1 MSLTAQSAVPGPVLA
16 RTAESMERYMD
27 FIRGRTVLTRVPLVP
42 EIELYQAT
50 EMTELWRATAAD
62 LERWDDSPFWAFPW
76 AGGQALARHV
86 LDNPDVVAGLRVADF
101 GTGSG
106 LVAIAASMA
115 GASRVVAY
123 DVDPFCEAAVRL
135 NTARNG
141 VVVDFQARSPLG
153 EDLPDVDVVLA
164 GDVFYQRDMAERF
177 LVWGR
182 ALAGRGVRVLAGD
195 PGRLY
200 SPQEGVRDRGAHDVP
215 TSTAIEDRLV
225 MRTWILELLP
235 E

>member
-1 MSLTAQSAVPGPVLA
+1 MA
-16 RTAESMERYMD
+16 RTLDGWMD
-27 FIRGRTVLTRVPLVP
+27 FIRSRTAVTRVPLVP

-62 LERWDDSPFWAFPW
+62 LEGWDDSPFWAFPW

-86 LDNPDVVAGLRVADF
+86 LDHPELVAGLRVADF

-106 LVAIAASMA
+106 LVAIAAAMA
-115 GASRVVAY
+115 GAASVVAY
-123 DVDPFCEAAVRL
+123 DVDPFCEGAVRL
-135 NTARNG
+135 NSSRNG
-141 VVVDFQARSPLG
+141 AVVEFAARSPLG
-153 EDLPDVDVVLA
+153 EAFLSVDVVLA
-164 GDVFYQRDMAERF
+164 GDVFYEKQMAERF
-177 LVWGR
+177 LIWGR

-215 TSTAIEDRLV
+215 TSTAIEERLI
-225 MRTWILELLP
+225 MKTWILELLP
-235 E
+235 T

>member
-1 MSLTAQSAVPGPVLA
+1 MSLAAKADAPVPVLA

-27 FIRGRTVLTRVPLVP
+27 FIRGRTALTHVPLVP

-50 EMTELWRATAAD
+50 ELTELWRATAAD
-62 LERWDDSPFWAFPW
+62 LEGWDDSPFWAFPW

-86 LDNPDVVAGLRVADF
+86 LDHPEVVAGLRVADF

-106 LVAIAASMA
+106 LVAIAACLA
-115 GASRVVAY
+115 GASSVVAY
-123 DVDPFCEAAVRL
+123 DVDPFCEGAVRL

-141 VVVDFQARSPLG
+141 VTVEFQALSPLG
-153 EDLPDVDVVLA
+153 TDLPDVDVVLA

-182 ALAGRGVRVLAGD
+182 MLAGRGVRVLAGN

-215 TSTAIEDRLV
+215 TSIAIEDRLV
-225 MRTWILELLP
+225 MKTWILELLP

>member
-1 MSLTAQSAVPGPVLA
+1 
-16 RTAESMERYMD
+16 MD
-27 FIRGRTVLTRVPLVP
+27 FIRGRTALTHVPLVP
-42 EIELYQAT
+42 EIEVYQAT

-62 LERWDDSPFWAFPW
+62 LEGWDDSPFWAFPW

-86 LDNPDVVAGLRVADF
+86 LDHPEVVAGLRVADS

-106 LVAIAASMA
+106 LVAIAACMA
-115 GASRVVAY
+115 GASPVVAY
-123 DVDPFCEAAVRL
+123 DVDPFCEGAVRL

-141 VVVDFQARSPLG
+141 VAVEFQALSPGGGPPRRGRGARRS
-153 EDLPDVDVVLA
+153 
-164 GDVFYQRDMAERF
+164 VFYQRDMAERF

-182 ALAGRGVRVLAGD
+182 MLAGRGVRVLAGY

-215 TSTAIEDRLV
+215 TSIAIEDRLV
-225 MRTWILELLP
+225 MKTWILELLP

>member
-1 MSLTAQSAVPGPVLA
+1 
-16 RTAESMERYMD
+16 
-27 FIRGRTVLTRVPLVP
+27 
-42 EIELYQAT
+42 
-50 EMTELWRATAAD
+50 
-62 LERWDDSPFWAFPW
+62 
-76 AGGQALARHV
+76 
-86 LDNPDVVAGLRVADF
+86 
-101 GTGSG
+101 
-106 LVAIAASMA
+106 MA

-123 DVDPFCEAAVRL
+123 DVDPFCEGAVRL
-135 NTARNG
+135 NAARNG
-141 VVVDFQARSPLG
+141 VAVEFQALTPLG

-177 LVWGR
+177 LAWGR
-182 ALAGRGVRVLAGD
+182 VLAGRGVRVLAGD

-225 MRTWILELLP
+225 MKTWILELLP